1 MLLLVDAKLVT
12 IEVVLRIPR
21 RKKKVAR
28 GIMDLGGG

>member
-12 IEVVLRIPR
+12 IVVVLRIPR

-28 GIMDLGGG
+28 GTMDLGG